1 MHDGE
6 PASRAQGRMGDAA
19 LQLHRDARARARALG
34 EDQDVL
40 AGLKPAGDLLKRF
53 QRAVV

>member
-1 MHDGE
+1 
-6 PASRAQGRMGDAA
+6 MGDAA